1 MEYLRDLPDKQ
12 RMRLALQWLRDN
24 PSESP
29 TIAARIHF
37 HEDVPKHETSVR
49 VAWHREKK
57 KVAKANTTNR
67 RVVVQHGGHNRVLS
81 DAQSQAVVQYA
92 RDQAEHGLGATK
104 RMMFAAIGHLKAQEV
119 PPKPAPSWRWFQ
131 KWLRANEDLHTIKT
145 KPISKQR
152 VDIHTEADIKAWFED
167 KLRPVIKQRGISH
180 AKDIF
185 NMDETGARVGCPK
198 GQEVV
203 VPKHLK
209 ELYTSSPENRISVT
223 IIETICADGSEP
235 IPPVVICPGVRI
247 MESWFG
253 DGETFEGGELI
264 MTSPTGY
271 TNEALAMIWL
281 NHFIQH
287 TKAGPD
293 KPWKLLLLD
302 GQSSHETPE
311 FVLTSLA
318 HNIQLLQV

>member
-1 MEYLRDLPDKQ
+1 
-12 RMRLALQWLRDN
+12 
-24 PSESP
+24 
-29 TIAARIHF
+29 
-37 HEDVPKHETSVR
+37 
-49 VAWHREKK
+49 
-57 KVAKANTTNR
+57 
-67 RVVVQHGGHNRVLS
+67 
-81 DAQSQAVVQYA
+81 
-92 RDQAEHGLGATK
+92 
-104 RMMFAAIGHLKAQEV
+104 
-119 PPKPAPSWRWFQ
+119 
-131 KWLRANEDLHTIKT
+131 
-145 KPISKQR
+145 
-152 VDIHTEADIKAWFED
+152 
-167 KLRPVIKQRGISH
+167 VIKQRGISH

-203 VPKHLK
+203 VPKRLK

-253 DGETFEGGELI
+253 DGETFDGEELI
-264 MTSPTGY
+264 VTSPTGY

-287 TKAGPD
+287 AKAGPD

-311 FVLTSLA
+311 FVLTLLA
-318 HNIQLLQV
+318 RNIQLMQV